1 MEYDTLNSE
10 LQVTK
15 NGPELNSLDCE
26 NILQK
31 VVESVLSGGYTA
43 KRFRDNALSFMK
55 HF

>member
-15 NGPELNSLDCE
+15 NRLELHSLDCE
-26 NILQK
+26 KILDE
-31 VVESVLSGGYTA
+31 VTESVLSGGYTA
-43 KRFRDNALSFMK
+43 NGFQNTLSFMK